1 MLEGEEHVPWGA
13 GSLQLGAE
21 SVLGDVH
28 FFVNIALKLSR
39 LSQIIAIR
47 QL

>member
-1 MLEGEEHVPWGA
+1 MLGGEEHVPWGA

-21 SVLGDVH
+21 SVLGGIH
-28 FFVNIALKLSR
+28 FIVNIALKLSG